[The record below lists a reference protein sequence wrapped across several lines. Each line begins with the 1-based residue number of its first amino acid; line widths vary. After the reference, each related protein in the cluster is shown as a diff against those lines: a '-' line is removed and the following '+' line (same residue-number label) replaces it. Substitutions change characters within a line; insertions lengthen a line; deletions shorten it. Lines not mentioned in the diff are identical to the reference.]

1 MRKKLS
7 YLAIYNDV
15 NFFNEIVLG
24 TGRSNIALCFGQGS
38 RCLLSNKHS

>member
-7 YLAIYNDV
+7 YLAILDDGNI
-15 NFFNEIVLG
+15 FNEIVLG
-24 TGRSNIALCFGQGS
+24 TGRSNIALCFGQGL